1 MDSKQHLQKL
11 INVNLDYVG
20 TEILPMIGNQ
30 YAQVSAQE
38 VLERLKATVVAVTD
52 DNSADKDQISL
63 IWGSLS
69 SDPEIVE
76 AVRGALLE
84 AVSKIDEPQVQEA
97 LKLLM
102 VPVLKTLTAVTDQVK
117 PDGAQLKAIWK
128 SFVESPEF
136 LAFLLSNLGWVVS
149 KVVKD
154 QKAQDWILKLLS
166 VFTK

>member
-20 TEILPMIGNQ
+20 TEILPLIGNQ
-30 YAQVSAQE
+30 YALVSAQE

-52 DNSADKDQISL
+52 ENSADKDQIGL
-63 IWGSLS
+63 IWGNLS

-84 AVSKIDEPQVQEA
+84 AVSKIDEPQVQDA
-97 LKLLM
+97 IKLIM
-102 VPVLKTLTAVTDQVK
+102 TPVLKTLTAVTDQVK

-128 SFVESPEF
+128 AFFESPEF
-136 LAFLLSNLGWVVS
+136 LAFVISNIGWIIS

-154 QKAQDWILKLLS
+154 QKAQEWILKLLS

>member
-1 MDSKQHLQKL
+1 MDSKTHLQKL

-20 TEILPMIGNQ
+20 TEILPLIENK

-38 VLERLKATVVAVTD
+38 VLERLKATIVAVTD
-52 DNSADKDQISL
+52 DVNGDKEQVAL
-63 IWGSLS
+63 IWGSLT

-84 AVSKIDEPQVQEA
+84 AISKIDEPQFQDA

-102 VPVLKTLTAVTDQVK
+102 VPILKTLTAITDNVK
-117 PDGAQLKAIWK
+117 PDGTQLKGIWK
-128 SFVESPEF
+128 AFFESPEF
-136 LAFLLSNLGWVVS
+136 LAFVIANLGWIIS

-154 QKAQDWILKLLS
+154 QKAQEWILKLLS

>member
-20 TEILPMIGNQ
+20 TEILPLIGNQ

-52 DNSADKDQISL
+52 ENSADKDQIGL

-84 AVSKIDEPQVQEA
+84 AVSKIDEPQVQDA
-97 LKLLM
+97 IKLIM
-102 VPVLKTLTAVTDQVK
+102 TPVLKTLTAVTDQVK

-128 SFVESPEF
+128 AFFESPEF
-136 LAFLLSNLGWVVS
+136 LAFVISNIGWIIS

-154 QKAQDWILKLLS
+154 QKAQEWILKLLS

>member
-20 TEILPMIGNQ
+20 TEILPLIGNQ

-52 DNSADKDQISL
+52 DNSADKDQIGL
-63 IWGSLS
+63 IWGNLS

-84 AVSKIDEPQVQEA
+84 AVSKIDDPQFQGV
-97 LKLLM
+97 LRLLM
-102 VPVLKTLTAVTDQVK
+102 VPILKTLTAVTDQVK
-117 PDGAQLKAIWK
+117 PDGEQLKNIWK
-128 SFVESPEF
+128 GFLESPEF
-136 LAFLLSNLGWVVS
+136 LAFIISNLGWIVS

-154 QKAQDWILKLLS
+154 QKAQEWILKLLS